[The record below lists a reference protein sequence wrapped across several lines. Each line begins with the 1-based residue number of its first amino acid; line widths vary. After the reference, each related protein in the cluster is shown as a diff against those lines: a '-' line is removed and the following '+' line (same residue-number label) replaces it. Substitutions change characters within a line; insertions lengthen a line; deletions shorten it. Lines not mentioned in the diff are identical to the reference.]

1 MICDSSMTHN
11 NAADTTEGGRGSRS
25 ILIIKVESLPLWVPT
40 KIKGKLAQGNRLR
53 ESLENGKEREVLKN
67 TKTFKQKQAFKDQ
80 VSL

>member
-11 NAADTTEGGRGSRS
+11 NAADTTEDGRGNRS
-25 ILIIKVESLPLWVPT
+25 ILITKVESLPLWVPT
-40 KIKGKLAQGNRLR
+40 KIKGKLAR

>member
-11 NAADTTEGGRGSRS
+11 NAADTTEDGRGSRS

-53 ESLENGKEREVLKN
+53 ESQNGKEREVLKN
-67 TKTFKQKQAFKDQ
+67 TKTFKQKQTFKDQ

>member
-11 NAADTTEGGRGSRS
+11 NAADTTEDGRGSRS

-53 ESLENGKEREVLKN
+53 ESQNGKEREVLKN